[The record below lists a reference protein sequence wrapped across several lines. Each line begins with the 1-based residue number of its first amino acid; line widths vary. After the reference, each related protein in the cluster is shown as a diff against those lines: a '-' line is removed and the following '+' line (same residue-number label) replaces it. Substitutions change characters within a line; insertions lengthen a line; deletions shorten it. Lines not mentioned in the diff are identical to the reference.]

1 MATKKGSKITK
12 ASETTLILETKDPIA
27 GVWITLTVA
36 DAQSEEQVEHITKLA
51 ATCAKAKMLY
61 RLIDR
66 SVTTRTQITETIVEG
81 EGKEPTPVAGMT

>member
-12 ASETTLILETKDPIA
+12 QSETTLILETKDPIA

-36 DAQSEEQVEHITKLA
+36 DAQDEEQAEHIKKLA
-51 ATCAKAKMLY
+51 AASAKSKMPY

-66 SVTTRTQITETIVEG
+66 SVTTRTQISETIIEG
-81 EGKEPTPVAGMT
+81 EGKEPETATE